1 MIKSIKLKNWK
12 SFDKLEFKPENI
24 NIIIGANA
32 SGKSNFLDALELIQ
46 KKANNAGEI
55 EIEKIRG
62 GKNYFNQFNSDDFY
76 IDTTVEVKIDD
87 LEKKFEGQFKFDK
100 ANLLNFNYNNL
111 FSSSSDLDSDL
122 DLNPDKINYF
132 NSKKKE
138 MENQLEQLQK
148 QKNKPIHEKG
158 SLDWFN
164 EMETLNDKLKNFI
177 DEVEKET
184 KMLKKC
190 EDYSFLKNK
199 NFNLIKE
206 NLSKITVIDPI
217 PRLIRGQSSN
227 RENYLKKDCSNLI
240 SYITR
245 HNEKDKLE
253 KQLLKYLKKLT
264 EVNIKKIEF
273 KTLGENNEYSQLYI
287 TEIIN
292 KKETILHSD
301 IISDGTL
308 RFIAV
313 ISALLL
319 QEPETILA
327 IEEIDNGIAPSKTKL
342 LFNIIDELSLKN
354 KVDVILTTH
363 NTALMNY
370 ISKELFEFVYFAHR
384 KKNGSSTIERLRDFP
399 RISKLMSF
407 GEIGELMEND
417 RILNFTNGSGFNG
430 KS

>member
-1 MIKSIKLKNWK
+1 MIKNIKLKNWK
-12 SFDKLEFKPENI
+12 SFDDFEFKPENI

-46 KKANNAGEI
+46 KKASNAGEV

-62 GKNYFNQFNSDDFY
+62 GKNYFNQFNSDNFS
-76 IDTTVEVKIDD
+76 IDTIVEIKIDD
-87 LEKKFEGQFKFDK
+87 LEKNFKGAFKIDK
-100 ANLLNFNYNNL
+100 TNLLNFDSNYNTL
-111 FSSSSDLDSDL
+111 FYSSSDLD
-122 DLNPDKINYF
+122 LNLDKINHF
-132 NSKKKE
+132 NSKKEE
-138 MENQLEQLQK
+138 MENQLKQFQK
-148 QKNKPIHEKG
+148 QNNESVHEKG
-158 SLDWFN
+158 SPDWLD
-164 EMETLNDKLKNFI
+164 EMRTLETKIKKFM
-177 DEVEKET
+177 DEVEKESR
-184 KMLKKC
+184 MLKRI
-190 EDYSFLKNK
+190 EEYDILKNK
-199 NFNLIKE
+199 NFNLIKD
-206 NLSKITVIDPI
+206 NLSKIIVIDPI
-217 PRLIRGQSSN
+217 PRLIRGQSSSK
-227 RENYLKKDCSNLI
+227 ENYLKKDCSNLI
-240 SYITR
+240 SYVTR
-245 HNEKDKLE
+245 HNKKDELE

-264 EVNIKKIEF
+264 EINIKKIEF

-287 TEIIN
+287 TEIIH

-313 ISALLL
+313 ISALFL

-342 LFNIIDELSLKN
+342 LFDIIDQLSLEN

-417 RILNFTNGSGFNG
+417 RILNFANGSDFHG
-430 KS
+430 KN